1 MIRLVRYS
9 LAALLICA
17 GATSASAQHEHHTP
31 PAAATTWTFMQDGV
45 VYGVFNHQGGPRGGD
60 QIIVPNWWMGMFSR
74 KVGKSDLTF
83 STMFSL
89 DPATVGKRGYRE
101 IFQVGEAVGGRPLV
115 DRQHPHDLFM
125 QLAAVWRTP
134 VGQSTGL
141 TFAGGLAGEPALGPV
156 AFMHRA
162 SAAELPFAPLGHHTL
177 DSTHIAFGVVTAA
190 VDRGP
195 WVLEGSVF
203 NGREPDEDRWD
214 LDFGRMDS
222 VSGRVW
228 YKLDERWEFQLSTGH
243 LVEPEELSEGN
254 LQRTTASAS
263 WMNGDDRNF
272 TAVTAAWGVNR
283 AHGAVRQ
290 ALLGELTRKRSA
302 LTFFGRA
309 EMVEVESNL
318 LIDADAPHSHD
329 TIPLQDVVGAFT
341 FGATRDVSTWRGFEG
356 AIGGALTVYAV
367 PGALK
372 PSHGARPVSFQIFVR
387 VRPPARGLAR
397 MWNMRMSQPMAGHRM
412 AMNDRME

>member
-1 MIRLVRYS
+1 MNRFVRYS
-9 LAALLICA
+9 LPAILIIA
-17 GATSASAQHEHHTP
+17 GATMASAQHEHHT
-31 PAAATTWTFMQDGV
+31 AQASASTWTFMQDGV
-45 VYGVFNHQGGPRGGD
+45 VYGVLNHQGGPRGGD
-60 QIIVPNWWMGMFSR
+60 QVIVPNWWMGMFSR
-74 KVGKSDLTF
+74 KVGKSDLTL

-101 IFQVGEAVGGRPLV
+101 IFQVGEAVDGRPLV

-134 VGQSTGL
+134 VNENTGVTL
-141 TFAGGLAGEPALGPV
+141 AGGLVGEPALGPV

-195 WVLEGSVF
+195 WVLEGSLF

-214 LDFGRMDS
+214 FDFGRMDS

-228 YKLDERWEFQLSTGH
+228 YKPDDRWEFQVSTAH

-254 LQRTTASAS
+254 IQRTTASAS
-263 WMNGDDRNF
+263 WMNGDDTNF
-272 TAVTAAWGVNR
+272 TAFTAAWGVNR
-283 AHGAVRQ
+283 AHGTARQ
-290 ALLGELTRKRSA
+290 ALLGELTHKRSP
-302 LTFFGRA
+302 LTLFGRA
-309 EMVEVESNL
+309 ETLEVESNL
-318 LIDADAPHSHD
+318 LIDGDAPHSHD
-329 TIPLQDVVGAFT
+329 TTPLQDVLGAFT
-341 FGATRDVSTWRGFEG
+341 FGAARDVATWRGFEG
-356 AIGGALTVYAV
+356 AVGGALTVYAV

-387 VRPPARGLAR
+387 VRPPASGMGR
-397 MWNMRMSQPMAGHRM
+397 MWNMRMSQPMTGHHH
-412 AMNDRME
+412 